1 MGSVSTGPN
10 SDIEGFM
17 RFVRDDEDFVMTE
30 VLPGDFNSSSAVD
43 ARDYLVYR
51 QENGLLAPLMV
62 NYETWKAN
70 YGETVSNVSSI
81 PEPATFMLLMQLCVI
96 GRLCFDK
103 RLRNRQSSFA
113 A

>member
-1 MGSVSTGPN
+1 LDTSPSITL
-10 SDIEGFM
+10 
-17 RFVRDDEDFVMTE
+17 TE

-70 YGETVSNVSSI
+70 YGDTVSNVSSI
-81 PEPATFMLLMQLCVI
+81 PEPATSLLFSFGMLWAV
-96 GRLCFDK
+96 RW
-103 RLRNRQSSFA
+103 LRVRA
-113 A
+113 